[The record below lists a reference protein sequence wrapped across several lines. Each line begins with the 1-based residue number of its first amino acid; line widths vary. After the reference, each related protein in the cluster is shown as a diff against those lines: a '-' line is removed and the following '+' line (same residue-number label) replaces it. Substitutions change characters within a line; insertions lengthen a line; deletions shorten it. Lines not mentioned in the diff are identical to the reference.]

1 MPLNDDEQEPRRPTL
16 LGPRDLEIMSVE
28 GLRDYIGDLEAE
40 VARVHEVIARKQA
53 ARQGAESFFRKK

>member
-1 MPLNDDEQEPRRPTL
+1 MALKDDDLEPRRPT

-28 GLRDYIGDLEAE
+28 GLHEYIEELQAE
-40 VARVHEVIARKQA
+40 IVRVQEVIGRKEA